1 MQSVES
7 VVSSHGAMGNGD
19 VPGFGCIL
27 RVRGEPPTPARHV
40 QFLEHTTQRSQVHN
54 KAEFNLTEIRR
65 HTTPPIGYAMWAG
78 LPGTAE
84 LCLRTCTTSRRRN
97 AVVVG
102 RVLDYRKDIKHQRL
116 TRVPTS
122 GYPSS
127 AHRFKMA
134 WAATS
139 RSAESTG
146 CLSRS
151 TNSSAIL

>member
-1 MQSVES
+1 M
-7 VVSSHGAMGNGD
+7 
-19 VPGFGCIL
+19 L
-27 RVRGEPPTPARHV
+27 TVRIQAIDGVGT
-40 QFLEHTTQRSQVHN
+40 FTLLDSQPCR
-54 KAEFNLTEIRR
+54 LLP
-65 HTTPPIGYAMWAG
+65 TPPIGYAMWAG
-78 LPGTAE
+78 LLGTAE
-84 LCLRTCTTSRRRN
+84 VCLRACTTSRRRN